1 MADPKIKY
9 DIEAAVKGAADA
21 DDLAKAMRNVG
32 DVLEGDLKQGAAD
45 AAAALDALGSKQ
57 RALRGFSWVIAA
69 LGVIGLGTVFTAALF
84 PLTELAMILTWVWMA
99 ILGARLPRRINR

>member
-57 RALRGFSWVIAA
+57 RALRGF
-69 LGVIGLGTVFTAALF
+69 G
-84 PLTELAMILTWVWMA
+84 ELRV
-99 ILGARLPRRINR
+99 LPPEEAYQLSVEHDGRRTDLKVVQA